1 MVSAMLGKSF
11 LSLIIAVV
19 AAGSANATDFTAETV
34 VKDSEQEVVIGRI
47 YVSELGVR
55 TETQHQGN
63 LVINIAIPSKG
74 IMRTLFPGNHTYFE
88 LTAPPNAGAVEPG
101 NVPCQPNAQLDCKNV
116 GQCNI
121 AGMDA
126 QCWEVRPKEAPGVIR
141 MWWDPNRMMPL
152 RQENFD
158 GSVMQAT
165 YQGTEQYERLT
176 VERWELSFNSPNG
189 QTSTGNLLF
198 SPELKRSVHEQYA
211 DGRMRRLRNIE
222 LKSATPSLFELPP
235 GYTKLDPSRLPRGQ
249 SPN

>member
-1 MVSAMLGKSF
+1 MVSAMVRKSF

-19 AAGSANATDFTAETV
+19 SAVSANATDFTAETV
-34 VKDSEQEVVIGRI
+34 VKDSKQEVVIGRI

-74 IMRTLFPGNHTYFE
+74 IMRTLFPANLTYFE
-88 LTAPPNAGAVEPG
+88 LTAPPNADAAESR

-116 GQCNI
+116 GNCNI
-121 AGMDA
+121 GGMDA
-126 QCWEVRPKEAPGVIR
+126 QCWEIRPKEAPGSIR

-152 RQENFD
+152 RQEYFD
-158 GSVMQAT
+158 GSVMQAKN
-165 YQGTEQYERLT
+165 QGTEQFEQLT
-176 VERWELSFNSPNG
+176 VERWELSFTSPNG

-211 DGRMRRLRNIE
+211 DGRMRGLRNIE
-222 LKSATPSLFELPP
+222 LKRTKSSLFEVPP
-235 GYTKLDPSRLPRGQ
+235 GYAKLTPSRLPRGQ